1 MLICLWIFKK
11 IKAKCFIQAFYSTH
25 LLLIAPASLSHP
37 DIILKVGLQNSRLQ
51 QTRHL
56 QCLKISFIS
65 DVFSSLGTNG
75 SQKWQDQVN
84 RQGVSALKNADQ
96 PTSAVCQEV
105 VSCRKNTP
113 FDNFL
118 CCLKTSACFTLSKT
132 DEFAVIVILF
142 LRW

>member
-1 MLICLWIFKK
+1 MIWIFKK
-11 IKAKCFIQAFYSTH
+11 IKATCFIQAFYSTH
-25 LLLIAPASLSHP
+25 FLLIAPASLSHP

-56 QCLKISFIS
+56 QCLKISFTS

-75 SQKWQDQVN
+75 NQKWPEQVN
-84 RQGVSALKNADQ
+84 RQGVSALQNADQ

-105 VSCRKNTP
+105 VSCRNNTP

-118 CCLKTSACFTLSKT
+118 RCLKTSACFTLSKT
-132 DEFAVIVILF
+132 DEFAVNVILF